1 MFDRVRKVYA
11 EFPGQ
16 FWTLTGAT
24 FIDQLGGALL
34 FPFFALY
41 VTDHFGVGLTEVGI
55 LFFIFASASVIGS
68 LMGGALTDKLG
79 RRWMLMFGLIFS
91 ASSSLAMAFVD
102 DLVIFYV
109 LAAIVGLLSNAGG
122 PAAQAMVADLLP
134 EEKVAEGYG
143 MQRVSANLA
152 VAIGPAIGG
161 LLASQSFLWLFG
173 IDAATSLITAVIVF
187 FTLPETKPEAT
198 EEHPEESISQSL
210 GGYKRVFKDRLFIA
224 FLLISMVTVLIYTQ
238 LNSTL
243 SVYLRDVHGVT
254 LKQFGLLL
262 SLNAAMVVMFQFWI
276 TRRIS
281 KRSPMLMMALGT
293 ALYGIGFVMYG
304 IFGAMVFFVI
314 AMIIITVGEMITV
327 PVAQALVARFS
338 PEDMRGR
345 YMAIYGFSWTI
356 PFALGPLLAGLV
368 IDNLDPRIVWYA
380 AGVLSVIAVIGF
392 LGLNPRVPALV
403 GPDVNGQSTP
413 ENVLEPQQAMEIM
426 LKVDP
431 DDII

>member
-1 MFDRVRKVYA
+1 MIGRIRSLYG

-41 VTDHFGVGLTEVGI
+41 VTDRFGVGMTEVGI
-55 LFFIFASASVIGS
+55 LFLIFASTSVVGS
-68 LMGGALTDKLG
+68 LVGGAFTDKLG
-79 RRWMLMFGLIFS
+79 RRWMLMFGLVFS
-91 ASSSLAMAFVD
+91 ALSSLTMAFID
-102 DLVIFYV
+102 DLALFYV
-109 LAAIVGLLSNAGG
+109 LAGIVGLLSNTGG

-134 EEKVAEGYG
+134 EDKVAEGYG

-161 LLASQSFLWLFG
+161 LLASQSFLWLF
-173 IDAATSLITAVIVF
+173 ILDAATSLITAVIVY

-198 EEHPEESISQSL
+198 EDQPEESITQSF
-210 GGYKRVFKDRLFIA
+210 GGYKRVFQDRIFIA
-224 FLLISMVTVLIYTQ
+224 FLLVSMLTVLVYTQ

-243 SVYLRDVHGVT
+243 SVYLRDVHGVS

-262 SLNAAMVVMFQFWI
+262 SMNAAMVVIFQFWI
-276 TRRIS
+276 TRRVS

-293 ALYGIGFVMYG
+293 ILYGIGFAMYG
-304 IFGAMVFFVI
+304 VFGAIIFFVI
-314 AMIIITVGEMITV
+314 AMIIITIGEMITV
-327 PVAQALVARFS
+327 PVAQALVVRFS

-356 PFALGPLLAGLV
+356 PFAFGPLMAGLV
-368 IDNLDPRIVWYA
+368 IDNLDPRLVWYA
-380 AGVLSVIAVIGF
+380 AGVLSLIAVLGF
-392 LGLNPRVPALV
+392 LLLNKKIPAQTS
-403 GPDVNGQSTP
+403 GKEEEKNGREAVQ
-413 ENVLEPQQAMEIM
+413 EQQKPVEIVVS
-426 LKVDP
+426 VDSE
-431 DDII
+431 DII